1 MDKNRAYRIVFAIV
15 YPLFIKKAESKGR
28 TKVVVAEI
36 IFWLTG
42 YNKQT
47 SMPKFSGWCM
57 GCMG

>member
-47 SMPKFSGWCM
+47 PMPKFSGW
-57 GCMG
+57 